1 MPILTFIEHNGTH
14 HQVKGEIGQSVM
26 QAATFAS
33 VPGLP
38 ADCGGACSCATC
50 HTYVDEAWLDKV
62 QAAQGMESDML
73 EYAFERRDNSRLSC
87 QLIISEDMEG
97 MVLHLPS
104 SQF

>member
-1 MPILTFIEHNGTH
+1 MPTLTFIEHNGTA
-14 HQVKGEIGQSVM
+14 HQVKGDIGQSVM

-33 VPGLP
+33 VPGIS

-50 HTYVDEAWLDKV
+50 HTYVDEAWLGKV
-62 QAAQGMESDML
+62 QAAEGMENDML
-73 EYAFERRDNSRLSC
+73 EDAFERRDSSRLSC
-87 QLIISEDMEG
+87 QMIISEDMDG